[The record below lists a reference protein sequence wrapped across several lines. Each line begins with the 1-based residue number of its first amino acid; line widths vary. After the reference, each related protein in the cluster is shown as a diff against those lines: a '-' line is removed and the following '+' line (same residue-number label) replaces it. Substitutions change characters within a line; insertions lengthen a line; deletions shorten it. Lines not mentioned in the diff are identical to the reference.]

1 MFIIIIFLGT
11 LERSKRST
19 VIVISPLISLMTDQ
33 VQSLR
38 SRGVSAAIMS
48 SSFNEKIDKILVAKH
63 CDLIVPGKFSLL
75 FAAPEA
81 IIGVQGWREMM
92 LSPPLC
98 DQLVAIAVDE
108 AHCVSKW

>member
-1 MFIIIIFLGT
+1 
-11 LERSKRST
+11 
-19 VIVISPLISLMTDQ
+19 MTDQ
-33 VQSLR
+33 VQSLKT
-38 SRGVSAAIMS
+38 RGVSA
-48 SSFNEKIDKILVAKH
+48 
-63 CDLIVPGKFSLL
+63 VPGKFSLL

-81 IIGVQGWREMM
+81 LIDVQGWREMM

>member
-1 MFIIIIFLGT
+1 
-11 LERSKRST
+11 
-19 VIVISPLISLMTDQ
+19 MTDQ
-33 VQSLR
+33 VRSLKAR
-38 SRGVSAAIMS
+38 QVSAAIMS
-48 SSFNEKIDKILVAKH
+48 SSFGEKIEQSLVAKH
-63 CDLIVPGKFSLL
+63 HDLAVPGKFSLL

-81 IIGVQGWREMM
+81 LIGVQGWREIM